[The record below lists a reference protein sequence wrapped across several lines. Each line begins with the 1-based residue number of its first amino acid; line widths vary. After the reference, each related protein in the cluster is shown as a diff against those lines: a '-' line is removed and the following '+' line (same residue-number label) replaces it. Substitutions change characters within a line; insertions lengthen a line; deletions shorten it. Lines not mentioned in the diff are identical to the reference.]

1 MRKLLEKDAILASL
15 WKVFLIDGV
24 DILALAT
31 FLSLLLL
38 TPTELSNL
46 IFGMISDPW
55 LVGLGADNNPI
66 PSFLFRPGMGSPTTK
81 TFQLRVAADV
91 ILVLPV
97 S

>member
-1 MRKLLEKDAILASL
+1 MFLASL
-15 WKVFLIDGV
+15 WKVFPIDSV
-24 DILALAT
+24 DILALT

-38 TPTELSNL
+38 TTTELSNL

>member
-1 MRKLLEKDAILASL
+1 MFLASL
-15 WKVFLIDGV
+15 WKVFPIDSV